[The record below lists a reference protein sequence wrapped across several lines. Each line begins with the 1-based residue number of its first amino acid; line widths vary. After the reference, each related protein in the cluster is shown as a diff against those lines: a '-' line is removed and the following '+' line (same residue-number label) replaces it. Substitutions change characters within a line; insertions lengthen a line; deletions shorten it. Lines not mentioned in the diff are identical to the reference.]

1 MKLLLFSY
9 RLILILLFMEI
20 GIRLPNAKIRNEPC
34 NDFAARLKF
43 ICQEV
48 HFTKMEQPRMP
59 PCIFW
64 RNATDS

>member
-20 GIRLPNAKIRNEPC
+20 GIRFSNAKIRNELC

-43 ICQEV
+43 LCQEV
-48 HFTKMEQPRMP
+48 HFTKMELPRMP

-64 RNATDS
+64 RNATGS